1 MKEVSYLNFT
11 NHHIYVGLDVHHK
24 QWNVSI
30 ISGNILLGRMSREP
44 NTASLVKYL
53 RTNYPGSEYH
63 CVYEAGFC
71 GFWPYYELTEAGI
84 DCIVVNPADVPTTHK
99 EKDRKNDK
107 VDSRKLA
114 RSLSN
119 GELEG
124 IQILDPQSYED
135 RGLLRTREAL
145 VKDQTRCKNRIKG
158 LMKFFKIE
166 VKDKDIKSHWSNKY
180 INYLEQIDTMDVN
193 LKTSLI
199 SYLGQLRHLRKTISE
214 VTKQIR
220 SLAKTEKYS
229 KNVEL
234 LCSIPGI
241 SILSAMILQLEIGDI
256 GLFRNS
262 EKLRSYVGLV
272 PSEHSS
278 DEKKSQNHM
287 TRRGKGILKKTVIE
301 ASWTA
306 IRKDPG
312 LLMVYENLLKRV
324 RGSRAII
331 TIARKMI
338 GRIMFVLNNNE
349 PYKFLQIK

>member
-1 MKEVSYLNFT
+1 
-11 NHHIYVGLDVHHK
+11 
-24 QWNVSI
+24 
-30 ISGNILLGRMSREP
+30 
-44 NTASLVKYL
+44 
-53 RTNYPGSEYH
+53 
-63 CVYEAGFC
+63 
-71 GFWPYYELTEAGI
+71 
-84 DCIVVNPADVPTTHK
+84 
-99 EKDRKNDK
+99 
-107 VDSRKLA
+107 
-114 RSLSN
+114 
-119 GELEG
+119 
-124 IQILDPQSYED
+124 
-135 RGLLRTREAL
+135 
-145 VKDQTRCKNRIKG
+145 
-158 LMKFFKIE
+158 
-166 VKDKDIKSHWSNKY
+166 
-180 INYLEQIDTMDVN
+180 
-193 LKTSLI
+193 
-199 SYLGQLRHLRKTISE
+199 
-214 VTKQIR
+214 
-220 SLAKTEKYS
+220 
-229 KNVEL
+229 
-234 LCSIPGI
+234 
-241 SILSAMILQLEIGDI
+241 MILQLEIGDI